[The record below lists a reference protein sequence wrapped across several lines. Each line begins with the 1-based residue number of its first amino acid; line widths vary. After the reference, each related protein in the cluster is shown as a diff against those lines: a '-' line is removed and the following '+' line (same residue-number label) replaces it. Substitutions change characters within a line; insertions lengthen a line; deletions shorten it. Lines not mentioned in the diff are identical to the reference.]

1 MIGAASGSTNRQFQL
16 ISTTTITS
24 TGSQDYTV
32 PSGTAYLV
40 FECYGAGGCGGGG
53 NSTVAAR
60 VTSYKGG
67 GGGGGG
73 SSVIHRYESELL
85 IDGDVIRFTVGTGGV
100 EGGAVATAGGT
111 GGSTSPITHRDS
123 GLAIKYTFAG
133 PTAEGGGRGL
143 SPTTFSA
150 GAGSA
155 GVASGANLFNNNG
168 YAGGNN
174 HASLGNGGVGGAYT
188 LISTALQDPEES
200 FITTTINP
208 VLDIDGW
215 GISIAGSGG
224 IASSNTAAADG
235 SSPSNG
241 GGGGYNKA
249 TPLDPSG
256 GAGGNG
262 KVIVRAY
269 G

>member
-1 MIGAASGSTNRQFQL
+1 MIGAASGSANRQFQL

-40 FECYGAGGCGGGG
+40 FECYGAGGGGGGG
-53 NSTVAAR
+53 NYTLAGR

-100 EGGAVATAGGT
+100 EGTQLQAGGT

-133 PTAEGGGRGL
+133 PTAGGGGRGL

-168 YAGGNN
+168 NAGGNN
-174 HASLGNGGVGGAYT
+174 HASLGNGGTGGAYT

-200 FITTTINP
+200 FIATAIN
-208 VLDIDGW
+208 VILDDAGW
-215 GISIAGSGG
+215 GISTPGAGG
-224 IASSNTAAADG
+224 IASSSTAATNG

-249 TPLDPSG
+249 APLDPSG

>member
-1 MIGAASGSTNRQFQL
+1 MIGAASGSANRQFQL

-24 TGSQDYTV
+24 IGSQDYTV

-40 FECYGAGGCGGGG
+40 FECYGAGGGGGGG
-53 NSTVAAR
+53 NSTVAGKN
-60 VTSYKGG
+60 TSYKGG

-73 SSVIHRYESELL
+73 SSVIHRYASQLL
-85 IDGDVIRFTVGTGGV
+85 IDGDIIRFTVGTGGV
-100 EGGAVATAGGT
+100 EGALATAGGT

-123 GLAIKYTFAG
+123 GLTIKYTFAG
-133 PTAEGGGRGL
+133 PTAGGGGSGL

-155 GVASGANLFNNNG
+155 GSASGANLFNNQG

-174 HASLGNGGVGGAYT
+174 HASLGNGGAGGAYT
-188 LISTALQDPEES
+188 VISTALQDPEES
-200 FITTTINP
+200 FIATAINLA
-208 VLDIDGW
+208 LDNDGW
-215 GISIAGSGG
+215 GISTPGAGG
-224 IASSNTAAADG
+224 IASSSTAATNG

-241 GGGGYNKA
+241 GGGGYNSA
-249 TPLDPSG
+249 VAFGDYSG

>member
-1 MIGAASGSTNRQFQL
+1 MIGAASGSANRQFQL

-40 FECYGAGGCGGGG
+40 FECYGGGGGGGGG
-53 NSTVAAR
+53 NSTVAGR

-67 GGGGGG
+67 GGGAGG
-73 SSVIHRYESELL
+73 SSVIHRYASELL
-85 IDGDVIRFTVGTGGV
+85 IDGDIIRFTVGTGGV
-100 EGGAVATAGGT
+100 GGEIATAGGT

-123 GLAIKYTFAG
+123 GLAIKYKLAG
-133 PTAEGGGRGL
+133 PTAGGGGGGL
-143 SPTTFSA
+143 SPITFSA
-150 GAGSA
+150 GGTRG
-155 GVASGANLFNNNG
+155 GVASGANLFNTDG
-168 YAGGNN
+168 DYGGNN
-174 HASLGNGGVGGAYT
+174 HASLGNGGTGGAYT

-200 FITTTINP
+200 FIATTINLA
-208 VLDIDGW
+208 LDNAGW
-215 GISIAGSGG
+215 SISTPGAGG
-224 IASSNTAAADG
+224 IASTGTAPTNG

-241 GGGGYNKA
+241 GGGGYNMLTYAFPYAKA
-249 TPLDPSG
+249 S
-256 GAGGNG
+256 GGNG

>member
-1 MIGAASGSTNRQFQL
+1 MIGAASGSANRQFQL

-40 FECYGAGGCGGGG
+40 FECYGAGGGGGGG
-53 NSTVAAR
+53 NSTAAAR

-73 SSVIHRYESELL
+73 ANIIHRYASELL
-85 IDGDVIRFTVGTGGV
+85 IDGDIIRFTVGTGGV

-133 PTAEGGGRGL
+133 PTAGGGGCGL

-155 GVASGANLFNNNG
+155 GIASGANLFNNNG
-168 YAGGNN
+168 NGGGNN
-174 HASLGNGGVGGAYT
+174 HASLGNGGAGGAYT

-200 FITTTINP
+200 FIATEINLI
-208 VLDIDGW
+208 LDDALW
-215 GISIAGSGG
+215 SISTPGAGG
-224 IASSNTAAADG
+224 IASSSTAATNG

>member
-1 MIGAASGSTNRQFQL
+1 MIGAASGSANRQFQL

-40 FECYGAGGCGGGG
+40 FEYYGAGGGGGGG
-53 NSTVAAR
+53 NQSQSGR
-60 VTSYKGG
+60 SISYKGG

-73 SSVIHRYESELL
+73 SNIIHRYASELL
-85 IDGDVIRFTVGTGGV
+85 IDGDIIRFTVGAGGV

-123 GLAIKYTFAG
+123 GLTIKHTFAG
-133 PTAEGGGRGL
+133 PTAGGGKGGL

-150 GAGSA
+150 GGQRG
-155 GVASGANLFNNNG
+155 GVASGANLFNTDG
-168 YAGGNN
+168 YDGGNN
-174 HASLGNGGVGGAYT
+174 HASLGNGGAGGGYT
-188 LISTALQDPEES
+188 VISTALQDPEES
-200 FITTTINP
+200 FIATTINL
-208 VLDIDGW
+208 VLDNAGW
-215 GISIAGSGG
+215 GISTPGAGG
-224 IASSNTAAADG
+224 IASTSTAATNG

-241 GGGGYNKA
+241 GGGGYNKGFA
-249 TPLDPSG
+249 LNPSG
-256 GAGGNG
+256 GSGGNG

>member
-1 MIGAASGSTNRQFQL
+1 MIGAASGSANRQFQL

-40 FECYGAGGCGGGG
+40 FECYGAGGGGGSG

-73 SSVIHRYESELL
+73 SNIIHRYASELL
-85 IDGDVIRFTVGTGGV
+85 IDGDIIRFTVGTGGV

-133 PTAEGGGRGL
+133 PTAGGGGRGL
-143 SPTTFSA
+143 SPTTFNA
-150 GAGSA
+150 GAGSG
-155 GVASGANLFNNNG
+155 GVAGRGNLFSNDG

-174 HASLGNGGVGGAYT
+174 HASLGNGGTGGAYT
-188 LISTALQDPEES
+188 VISTALQDPEES
-200 FITTTINP
+200 FIATEIN
-208 VLDIDGW
+208 VALDDALW
-215 GISIAGSGG
+215 VISIGGAGG
-224 IASSNTAAADG
+224 IASSSTAATNG

>member
-1 MIGAASGSTNRQFQL
+1 MIGAASGSANRQFQL

-40 FECYGAGGCGGGG
+40 FECYGAGGGGGGG
-53 NSTVAAR
+53 NSTVAPR
-60 VTSYKGG
+60 VTSFKGG

-73 SSVIHRYESELL
+73 SNIIHRYASELL
-85 IDGDVIRFTVGTGGV
+85 IDGDIIRFTVGTGGV

-133 PTAEGGGRGL
+133 PTAGGGGRGL

-155 GVASGANLFNNNG
+155 GSASGANLFNNQG
-168 YAGGNN
+168 YVGGNN
-174 HASLGNGGVGGAYT
+174 HASLGNGGAGGAYT

-200 FITTTINP
+200 FIATAIN
-208 VLDIDGW
+208 VILDDAGW
-215 GISIAGSGG
+215 GISTPGTGG
-224 IASSNTAAADG
+224 IASSSTAATNG

>member
-1 MIGAASGSTNRQFQL
+1 MIGAASGSVNRQFQL

-40 FECYGAGGCGGGG
+40 FECYGAGGGGGGG
-53 NSTVAAR
+53 NSTVAGR

-73 SSVIHRYESELL
+73 SSVIHRYASELL

-133 PTAEGGGRGL
+133 PTAGGGVGGL

-155 GVASGANLFNNNG
+155 GIASGANLFNKPG

-174 HASLGNGGVGGAYT
+174 HASLGNGGAGGAYT
-188 LISTALQDPEES
+188 VISTALLDPEES
-200 FITTTINP
+200 FIATTINFD
-208 VLDIDGW
+208 LDDNGW
-215 GISIAGSGG
+215 GISTPGAGG
-224 IASSNTAAADG
+224 IASSSTAATDG

>member
-24 TGSQDYTV
+24 IGSQDYTV

-40 FECYGAGGCGGGG
+40 FECYGGGGGGGGG
-53 NSTVAAR
+53 NSTVAGR

-73 SSVIHRYESELL
+73 SNIIHRYASELL
-85 IDGDVIRFTVGTGGV
+85 VDGDIIRFTVGADGKGNNLTF
-100 EGGAVATAGGT
+100 AGGT

-133 PTAEGGGRGL
+133 PTAGGGRGGL

-168 YAGGNN
+168 NTGSNN
-174 HASLGNGGVGGAYT
+174 HASLGNGGTGGAYT
-188 LISTALQDPEES
+188 VISTALQDPEES
-200 FITTTINP
+200 FIATTINLA
-208 VLDIDGW
+208 LDNAGW
-215 GISIAGSGG
+215 GISTPGAGG
-224 IASSNTAAADG
+224 IASSNTAATDG

-249 TPLDPSG
+249 FALDASG
-256 GAGGNG
+256 GDGGIG

>member
-1 MIGAASGSTNRQFQL
+1 MIGAASGSANRQFQL

-40 FECYGAGGCGGGG
+40 FECYGGGGGGGGG
-53 NSTVAAR
+53 NSTVAGRA
-60 VTSYKGG
+60 TSYKGG

-73 SSVIHRYESELL
+73 SNIIHRYASELL
-85 IDGDVIRFTVGTGGV
+85 IDGDIIRFTVGTGGV

-133 PTAEGGGRGL
+133 PTAGGGGRGL

-155 GVASGANLFNNNG
+155 GSASGANLFNNNG

-174 HASLGNGGVGGAYT
+174 HASLGDGGAGGAYT

-200 FITTTINP
+200 FIATTINL
-208 VLDIDGW
+208 VLDGDLW
-215 GISIAGSGG
+215 GTSTPGAGG
-224 IASSNTAAADG
+224 IASSSTAATNG

-241 GGGGYNKA
+241 GGGGYNKGL
-249 TPLDPSG
+249 PLDPSG

>member
-1 MIGAASGSTNRQFQL
+1 MIGAASGSANRQFQL

-40 FECYGAGGCGGGG
+40 FECYGAGGGGGGG
-53 NSTVAAR
+53 NSTAAGK

-73 SSVIHRYESELL
+73 SNIIHRYASELL
-85 IDGDVIRFTVGTGGV
+85 IDGDIIRFTVGTGGV
-100 EGGAVATAGGT
+100 EGGDKGTAGGT

-133 PTAEGGGRGL
+133 PTAGGGKGGL
-143 SPTTFSA
+143 SPTTFSD
-150 GAGSA
+150 GGQRG

-168 YAGGNN
+168 NAGGNN
-174 HASLGNGGVGGAYT
+174 HASLGNGGTGGAYT

-200 FITTTINP
+200 FIATTINL
-208 VLDIDGW
+208 VLDNDGW
-215 GISIAGSGG
+215 GTSTPGAGG
-224 IASSNTAAADG
+224 IASSSTAAAAG

-241 GGGGYNKA
+241 GGGGYNKE

>member
-1 MIGAASGSTNRQFQL
+1 MIGAASGSANRQFQL

-32 PSGTAYLV
+32 PLGTAYLV
-40 FECYGAGGCGGGG
+40 FECYGAGGGGGGG
-53 NSTVAAR
+53 NSTVAGRA
-60 VTSYKGG
+60 TSYKGG

-73 SSVIHRYESELL
+73 SSVIHRYASELL
-85 IDGDVIRFTVGTGGV
+85 VDGDIIRFTVGAGGV
-100 EGGAVATAGGT
+100 EGGTGGAGGT

-133 PTAEGGGRGL
+133 PTAGGGGGGL

-155 GVASGANLFNNNG
+155 GVASGANLFNNQG
-168 YAGGNN
+168 YAGSNN
-174 HASLGNGGVGGAYT
+174 HANLGNGGAGGAYT

-200 FITTTINP
+200 FIATTINLA
-208 VLDIDGW
+208 LDNDGW
-215 GISIAGSGG
+215 GISTTNAGG